1 MRRIWCIGFLLVA
14 VFMVACNSNKQVP
27 EPVEGPSP
35 ALSSIDSLLWRQ
47 PDSALAVLLPWFD
60 TCCRDGVHTVSTYDC
75 NYAHL
80 LLAELLYKN
89 DYAQTN
95 RAELLEAVAYF
106 DSLMVL
112 AGTCGGTD
120 TRRVSLQ
127 GPRRRDARRAS
138 VQNIAFMTFIVQECL

>member
-27 EPVEGPSP
+27 EPVEGLSP
-35 ALSSIDSLLWRQ
+35 ALSAIDSLMWVQ